1 VTIPKALPI
10 RIKHLRH
17 LVSNSGVLRG
27 LTELGV
33 VQKELFA
40 AVGLPT
46 PTPAEV
52 LAPAGDLPTAAV

>member
-1 VTIPKALPI
+1 
-10 RIKHLRH
+10 